1 MTATLRLLL
10 RRPELGLSL
19 LVPAA
24 PVTSESG
31 HVLDRQIRWVATS
44 ELGDPTPYLQGG
56 ELLLTNGIGVP
67 KSRPAIDRYVARLVD
82 AGVVGIGFAVGT
94 VHAAIPPGL
103 VASARN
109 RGLPLVAVDE
119 PTPFIAV
126 GEAVSELLA
135 KEQYGEIVA
144 AYDAQQEI
152 TRAAL
157 RQGAAG
163 VVSRLATSTGGWV
176 VLLDPHGDVVE
187 ASRRTTAAER
197 ESWLPELERL
207 HSRGPA
213 TATTVDA
220 GEHRT
225 IQSLGASGRVR
236 GYLVTGAA
244 GPQAPT
250 TAHRALV
257 NVAAALLT
265 FSLAHEGGA
274 RDRLARSA
282 LMTLAM
288 RLPEQVTALLPDL
301 AGPVFEA
308 GELWVVAAGGAPADL
323 ETWHQQLED
332 EGRSHCFPWSERGGD
347 AKASAPGG
355 QSTADLILVA
365 VSDEHERDRLLG
377 LQRPAVTLGASERVA
392 TVALAAARDQ
402 AINSLRVAVTRRV
415 PSLSFSDLGRLGL
428 AAVVDPEAAAA
439 FAAATLER
447 LTAYERASHV
457 ELLESLRAW
466 LGHHGQYEPAAASL
480 GIHRHTLRYRVRKAS
495 SLMGRDL
502 DDPAVRMDLW
512 FALTVQSGQR

>member
-1 MTATLRLLL
+1 MSATLRLLL
-10 RRPELGLSL
+10 RRPDLGLSL
-19 LVPAA
+19 LVPDPATAA
-24 PVTSESG
+24 GSG
-31 HVLDRQIRWVATS
+31 DALDRPIRWVATS
-44 ELGDPTPYLQGG
+44 ELADPTPYLQGG

-67 KSRPAIDRYVARLVD
+67 KSRQAIDRYVSRLVD
-82 AGVVGIGFAVGT
+82 VGVVGMGFAVGT
-94 VHAAIPPGL
+94 VHDAVPSGL

-109 RGLPLVAVDE
+109 RGLPLVVVAE
-119 PTPFIAV
+119 PVPFIAV

-135 KEQYGEIVA
+135 KEQYGEIAA

-163 VVSRLATSTGGWV
+163 VVARLSRSTGGWV

-187 ASRRTTAAER
+187 ASRRTTAVER
-197 ESWLPELERL
+197 ESWLPDLERL
-207 HSRGPA
+207 RSRGPA
-213 TATTVDA
+213 TATTVDTQ
-220 GEHRT
+220 EHRT

-236 GYLVTGAA
+236 GYLVTGVA
-244 GPQAPT
+244 GKTAPT

-288 RLPEQVTALLPDL
+288 RLPEQVTPLLPEL

-308 GELWVVAAGGAPADL
+308 GELWVVAAGGEPADL

-332 EGRSHCFPWSERGGD
+332 EGRSHCFPWVERASDGSSHSTGGR
-347 AKASAPGG
+347 AS
-355 QSTADLILVA
+355 TDLLLVA
-365 VSDEHERDRLLG
+365 VSDERERDRLLS
-377 LQRPAVTLGASERVA
+377 LQRPAVTLGASERVGI
-392 TVALAAARDQ
+392 ALLSTARDQ
-402 AINSLRVAVTRRV
+402 AINSLRVAMTRRV
-415 PSLSFSDLGRLGL
+415 PSLSFSDLGQLGL

-439 FAAATLER
+439 FAAATLEQ
-447 LTAYERASHV
+447 LAAYERASHV

-466 LGHHGQYEPAAASL
+466 LAHHGQYEPAAASL

-495 SLMGRDL
+495 ALMGRDL
-502 DDPAVRMDLW
+502 DDPAARMDLW